1 MSDDNGVYK
10 TVIVDISQFDGF
22 ENDLKYCEK
31 TLRAILVGFFRAH
44 LITLVQLCCVRL
56 VHDKDG

>member
-10 TVIVDISQFDGF
+10 TVIVNISQFDGF
-22 ENDLKYCEK
+22 ENELRYCEK
-31 TLRAILVGFFRAH
+31 TLRAILIGAFRAD

-56 VHDKDG
+56 AHDKDG

>member
-10 TVIVDISQFDGF
+10 TVIVNISQFDGF
-22 ENDLKYCEK
+22 EK